1 MLSRRRV
8 VGGVIAAGLLLHD
21 RPSLASAPQP
31 SDSVDFS
38 IPAGACD
45 CHTHVIG
52 DPATYPLLPTRVYT
66 PAPALPSELARLHQ
80 ALGIQRVVIVTP
92 SAYGTDN
99 SATLWGVSTRGA
111 NARGIVVIDG
121 NTPDAQLDT
130 MHRAG
135 IRGARLYLADA
146 GVKPESARRQFAHLS
161 ARLAKRNWHI
171 QIFTTPEMVVALKDL
186 ILKSPVPVV
195 FDHFGGARGELGVT
209 QPGFVELLRLM
220 RSGKVYV
227 KISAAYRFSSQPPS
241 YGDMAP
247 LARSLVDVRADRVLW
262 GTDWPHTN
270 GAVAGQSA
278 ATVSSFIKVDD
289 AYLLNLFG
297 TWVPERKIRNQILVD
312 NPRQFYDF

>member
-1 MLSRRRV
+1 
-8 VGGVIAAGLLLHD
+8 
-21 RPSLASAPQP
+21 
-31 SDSVDFS
+31 VDFAV
-38 IPAGACD
+38 PAGACD

-52 DPATYPLLPTRVYT
+52 DPARYPLLPTRVYT
-66 PAPALPSELARLHQ
+66 PPPALPSELARLHQ

-111 NARGIVVIDG
+111 NARGIVVIDD

-161 ARLAKRNWHI
+161 ARLANRNWHI
-171 QIFTTPEMVVALKDL
+171 QIFTTPEKVVVLKDL
-186 ILKSPVPVV
+186 VLKSAVPVV

-241 YGDMAP
+241 YGDMAL
-247 LARSLVDVRADRVLW
+247 LARSLVAVRADRVLW

-312 NPRQFYDF
+312 NPRQLYDF